1 MNFPLS
7 FNQEF
12 ICGFDRGDTEGPF
25 GPRFHIVHGWRL
37 RGSVDGPVLRAALG
51 DVVARH
57 EALRTV
63 IARDEDPPHQRV
75 LAPSPPALEER
86 HLPGLGAADRARAV
100 EDLLIEAET
109 GAVSARRAPLLRA
122 VLARFD
128 DEDALLVLAVHHTA
142 ADGWSVRIVI
152 RDIAECY
159 AARRA
164 LGVPPRPVRQYREF
178 AARQR
183 ADATGPHAR
192 RALDFWRDNL
202 RGASAV
208 SVPVDHPKSSGRPEA
223 TAIHRFAIGADVVA
237 PALELGRAHRCTPFM
252 VFMAAFKL
260 FLHRREG
267 VTDLVV
273 PTFSPGREDEDFHRT
288 VGLFFNYLPLRTD
301 LSHCGSFRDVLE
313 RVRRSCLTAY
323 AHDTPFMRVVG
334 VADGLMDRTLEDGRA
349 ACVFQVFPFPH
360 LLDGEQVGDVEY
372 SEVRRRL
379 RSQPIGSD
387 VPNGALWTL
396 NLDPAG
402 DVVAAVQYNSNLFD
416 ESTIAE
422 AARDYTRVLREV
434 VRDPDAP
441 PVRVSRGRVR

>member
-1 MNFPLS
+1 MKVPLS

-12 ICGFDRGDTEGPF
+12 ICGFDRGDQEGPF

-37 RGSVDGPVLRAALG
+37 RGALGGEALRAALL
-51 DVVARH
+51 DVVTRH

-63 IARDEDPPHQRV
+63 IARDEDPPGQRV

-86 HLPGLGAADRARAV
+86 HLPGLGAAERARAV
-100 EDLLIEAET
+100 EDLLIEVES
-109 GAVSARRAPLLRA
+109 GAVSARRTPLLRA

-142 ADGWSVRIVI
+142 ADGWSVRIVV
-152 RDIAECY
+152 RDLAECY
-159 AARRA
+159 AARRG
-164 LGVPPRPVRQYREF
+164 LGAPPRPVRQYREF

-183 ADATGPHAR
+183 ADATGPDGAC
-192 RALDFWRDNL
+192 ALEFWRENL

-208 SVPVDHPKSSGRPEA
+208 SVPVDHLKSAGLPES
-223 TAIHRFAIGADVVA
+223 TAIHRFAIGADVVEPVLDLA
-237 PALELGRAHRCTPFM
+237 RAHHCTPFM

-260 FLHRREG
+260 FLCRREG
-267 VTDLVV
+267 ITDLVV
-273 PTFSPGREDEDFHRT
+273 PTFSPGRADEDFHGT
-288 VGLFFNYLPLRTD
+288 VGLFFNYLPVRTD
-301 LSHCGSFRDVLE
+301 LAGCDSFRDVVE
-313 RVRRSCLTAY
+313 RVRRSCLAAY
-323 AHDTPFMRVVG
+323 AHDTPFMRVAG

-349 ACVFQVFPFPH
+349 AWVFQVFPFPH
-360 LLDGEQVGDVEY
+360 LLDGEKVGGVEF

-379 RSQPIGSD
+379 RSQPLGSD

-416 ESTIAE
+416 ESTIAD
-422 AARDYTRVLREV
+422 AARDYTRILREV
-434 VRDPDAP
+434 AGNPDAP
-441 PVRVSRGRVR
+441 QVRPS